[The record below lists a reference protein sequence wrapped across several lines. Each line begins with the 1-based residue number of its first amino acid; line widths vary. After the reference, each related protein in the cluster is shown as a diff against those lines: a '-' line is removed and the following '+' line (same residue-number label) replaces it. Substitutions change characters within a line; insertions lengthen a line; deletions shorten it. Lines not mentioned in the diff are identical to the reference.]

1 MISSGE
7 KNISIFGYKDDDHK
21 MMLPKTSAQVK
32 IYDGCIFLLKMV
44 TYKKHNTTFRIT
56 SGIVLKKNLS
66 NSENKVNQELESFY
80 KNIFTEKSNF

>member
-21 MMLPKTSAQVK
+21 KMIPKTSAQVK

-44 TYKKHNTTFRIT
+44 TYQKHNTTFRI
-56 SGIVLKKNLS
+56 ILIIIIIMVIIILRV
-66 NSENKVNQELESFY
+66 ENGKLY
-80 KNIFTEKSNF
+80 